1 MAVTVGSYE
10 AKTHLPALLE
20 RVARGETIVITKHG
34 RPVAE
39 LVPPPN
45 VEKPDVK
52 KVVEE
57 MLAYRDKQNRTLGGD
72 LTFRRMIDEGRRYL
86 D

>member
-1 MAVTVGSYE
+1 MATTVGSYE

-20 RVARGETIVITKHG
+20 RVARGETIIITKHG
-34 RPVAE
+34 KPVAQLSPAE
-39 LVPPPN
+39 T

-52 KVVEE
+52 KVIEE
-57 MLAYRDKQNRTLGGD
+57 FQAYSKRQNRTLGDD